1 MKINYQPTF
10 NRVLVKTPQFSEK
23 TKSGIIKDKSIIEA
37 EQSKPKRLEILAVG
51 PEVKYV
57 KVGDLVDIDV
67 RIAQHTTIDIYI
79 GETLYSLLME
89 NACVGIYTP
98 TEEEKLQA
106 LTPVMFDTTTVV
118 N

>member
-37 EQSKPKRLEILAVG
+37 EQAKPKRLEILAVG

-57 KVGDLVDIDV
+57 KVGDLVDLDV
-67 RIAQHTTIDIYI
+67 RTAMHTAMDIYI
-79 GETLYSLLME
+79 GDELYSIFME
-89 NACVGIYTP
+89 NCCVGIYTP

>member
-1 MKINYQPTF
+1 MKINYKPTF

-37 EQSKPKRLEILAVG
+37 EQAKPKRLEILAVG
-51 PEVKYV
+51 PEVKQI

-67 RIAQHTTIDIYI
+67 RIAQHTTVDIYI
-79 GETLYSLLME
+79 GDTLYSLLME
-89 NACVGIYTP
+89 GSCIGIYEP
-98 TEEEKLQA
+98 LEEEKLQA
-106 LTPVMFDTTTVV
+106 LTPSVFDTTAVV